1 MSARIALESST
12 LDTLDAQITR
22 ALQIS
27 PRVAFAELAEILDV
41 AEQTVARRYRRMRRD
56 GYLRVTMTAD
66 LHGTGGAN
74 WLVRVRCRPEGA
86 DTIARAIAARDDV
99 SWVSIYGAGW
109 EVDFNLR
116 APADVE
122 THELLHEMLPRSA
135 PVLDVAPAEILHTY
149 IGGAGEHQ
157 DTWSDVLTSAQTA
170 ALRATAPPVVSSK
183 GVRAELDDIDR
194 LLIDEL
200 GRDGRVAYST
210 LARTAG
216 STPGKVTRRVE
227 RLIGS
232 GVAYFHV
239 DLATAAI
246 GLRSTAL
253 WLTVVPRSLASV
265 GRALGTDPRI
275 PFAAAVT
282 GRANLTANVIGA
294 GPDDLYS
301 FVTEDLA
308 RLDGITGYE
317 LVPLLRRVK
326 HAGALVHGDK
336 LAPPQISPNRRR
348 ASSRSAL

>member
-1 MSARIALESST
+1 MSARVALESST
-12 LDTLDAQITR
+12 LDKLDAQIAR

-27 PRVAFAELAEILDV
+27 PRVAFVELAEILDV

-56 GYLRVTMTAD
+56 GFLRVTMTAD

-86 DTIARAIAARDDV
+86 DAIARTIAARDDV

-116 APADVE
+116 APAGFE
-122 THELLHEMLPRSA
+122 THELLHEILPRSA
-135 PVLDVAPAEILHTY
+135 PVLDVAPAEIMHTF

-157 DTWSDVLTSAQTA
+157 DTWSDVLTPAQTA
-170 ALRATAPPVVSSK
+170 ALKATATHSVSS
-183 GVRAELDDIDR
+183 GAARTELDDIDR
-194 LLIDEL
+194 LLLDEL
-200 GRDGRVAYST
+200 GRDGRVPYST
-210 LARTAG
+210 LARAAG

-227 RLIGS
+227 RLIAS

-246 GLRSTAL
+246 GLRSTTL
-253 WLTVVPRSLASV
+253 WLTVAPRSLASV
-265 GRALGTDPRI
+265 GKALGTDTRI

-294 GPDDLYS
+294 SAADLYS

-308 RLDGITGYE
+308 RVDGITGYE

-336 LAPPQISPNRRR
+336 LAPPQISPKRRTAA
-348 ASSRSAL
+348 ASSAL